1 MSAGGSKQPKQSHS
15 SLVGRTK
22 DYYKT
27 IHDGIASSNSHSH
40 ANELT
45 DHEIMINE
53 QVRKVL
59 QHVKKI
65 QTQVRQKPNSL
76 TRMQFL
82 HQLEDAYGF
91 HGYKNSILPPHRSNS
106 HKYSGSPNVHQHH
119 SSDKKLLNSE
129 GLH

>member
-1 MSAGGSKQPKQSHS
+1 MKQSLFNKNIVSAGGSKPAKQSHS
-15 SLVGRTK
+15 SLVGRNK

-27 IHDGIASSNSHSH
+27 FGDGIASSNSHSH
-40 ANELT
+40 ANDLTEHEL
-45 DHEIMINE
+45 MINE

-82 HQLEDAYGF
+82 H
-91 HGYKNSILPPHRSNS
+91 
-106 HKYSGSPNVHQHH
+106 
-119 SSDKKLLNSE
+119 
-129 GLH
+129 